1 MIIVPDLSLKKVA
14 SAIFS
19 RFDDNTSISSSIPN
33 QQKNMCKEFDLFA
46 YEDLERFAVKAKSSY
61 PDVIS
66 SHVVCEILDTSPAFR
81 ITQLMLDNDGNAIKD
96 DTQKGVVGRI
106 VVASRL
112 DGKMH
117 SAIKGVLPADFTFRV
132 A

>member
-1 MIIVPDLSLKKVA
+1 
-14 SAIFS
+14 
-19 RFDDNTSISSSIPN
+19 
-33 QQKNMCKEFDLFA
+33 MCKEFDLFA